1 MLLFVNGYRDSLC
14 SFEGGIWQRW
24 SDYSKAGHG
33 GNVEL
38 KALLQKEGQGRA
50 NNFRFSILE
59 IADVHASAED
69 ILQRES
75 HWKNILLTRT
85 NGLNRN

>member
-1 MLLFVNGYRDSLC
+1 M
-14 SFEGGIWQRW
+14 
-24 SDYSKAGHG
+24 
-33 GNVEL
+33 

-50 NNFRFSILE
+50 INFRYSILE